1 MSLSPVQAQRQAS
14 IPTSQ
19 TLRCSSTL
27 SLSLPNLAH
36 SCLRQT
42 KPLWREAEVR
52 SLVSHLLSM
61 LRRYRTDQ
69 AERNP
74 DRFLSGEEVARSEA
88 LFDWSQDL
96 EVTLLYYLKHSTDPR
111 KRWIQV
117 KLELKRLELLS
128 RNPVKSAFILHLYE
142 SSLIALSIRSE

>member
-1 MSLSPVQAQRQAS
+1 MLS
-14 IPTSQ
+14 
-19 TLRCSSTL
+19 
-27 SLSLPNLAH
+27 
-36 SCLRQT
+36 
-42 KPLWREAEVR
+42 
-52 SLVSHLLSM
+52 
-61 LRRYRTDQ
+61 RYRADQ

-74 DRFLSGEEVARSEA
+74 DRFLSEEEVARSEA

-128 RNPVKSAFILHLYE
+128 RNPVKSAFILYLYE